1 MKIEGRGKALR
12 IYIGESDS
20 WHGRPLYQAIVR
32 RLREEGFAGAT
43 VLRGIEGFGAH
54 SRLHTA
60 RVLRMSEDLPVLIE
74 VIDRE
79 DRIRGALPIVDEMV
93 TEGLVTLEDVDVLFY
108 RANEKKA

>member
-1 MKIEGRGKALR
+1 
-12 IYIGESDS
+12 
-20 WHGRPLYQAIVR
+20 
-32 RLREEGFAGAT
+32 
-43 VLRGIEGFGAH
+43 
-54 SRLHTA
+54 
-60 RVLRMSEDLPVLIE
+60 MSEDLPVLIE